1 MRNME
6 NVPEIKPV
14 ELPPEEVDLFK
25 QMEAEFSKSSGYT
38 GEAASRLME
47 SLRTRKAIPAAR
59 IHYFTKPYPGG
70 RGKSHL
76 DNFKSHGNR
85 GEAVF
90 RHPHFVA
97 YLKYFIQGAALPSA
111 TIEGFRR
118 ILIEDL
124 GSSGMIMDQLCT
136 FVRAEVRK
144 LRLDSTTARDEFWKL
159 AKEVGYFHAETIRKN
174 AGAAAK

>member
-6 NVPEIKPV
+6 DVPEIKPV
-14 ELPPEEVDLFK
+14 ELYPEEVDLFK

-38 GEAASRLME
+38 GQAASRLME

-70 RGKSHL
+70 RGKSHQDVL
-76 DNFKSHGNR
+76 RSGSYRDNMFTS
-85 GEAVF
+85 
-90 RHPHFVA
+90 PYFVK
-97 YLKYFIQGAALPSA
+97 YLRYFIKGPDLPTA
-111 TIEGFRR
+111 TIEGFRK
-118 ILIEDL
+118 ILSEDL
-124 GSSGMIMDQLCT
+124 GTSGMIMDQLCT

-159 AKEVGYFHAETIRKN
+159 AKEVGYSHAETIRN
-174 AGAAAK
+174 AAGSAA